1 MPSES
6 TRVGR
11 SCHNQN
17 EVQELPRMSL
27 IATRR
32 PTRVL
37 HVGDVKVGGEN
48 PIVVQ
53 SMATADTR
61 DPIATLRQVR
71 ELAEAGCEIVR
82 IAVPDRKAAAALP
95 DIVPFSPVPL
105 IADIHFE
112 HTLALKAIDAGIHG
126 LRLNPGNIRKHED
139 VIEVVKKAKDRS
151 TPIRIGVNFGSV
163 APMTREFV
171 DEMAAE
177 NATQVDLRAE
187 WMVRSALGHIRIL
200 EDLDFGD
207 IKVSLK
213 AFEVPVMIEAYRRFA
228 ALPNDYPLHLGV
240 TEAGTPRAGSV
251 RSAIGLGTLLA
262 LGIGDTIR
270 VSLTT
275 DPVEEVFV
283 GFEILKSLELRQKG
297 ATMIACPTCG
307 RVEVDL
313 FTIANEIDEFLL
325 QIREPI
331 RVAVMGCVV
340 NGPGEA
346 RDADVGLA
354 AGNAKGVIFRTGKI
368 VRTVPETDM
377 VDALKQEILQVV
389 EDRKSGITDEVE
401 TVDQYKPMLS
411 LTSV

>member
-1 MPSES
+1 ML
-6 TRVGR
+6 VA
-11 SCHNQN
+11 
-17 EVQELPRMSL
+17 PR
-27 IATRR
+27 RK
-32 PTRVL
+32 TRVL
-37 HVGDVKVGGEN
+37 HVGDVKIGGDN

-53 SMATADTR
+53 SMTTADTR
-61 DPIATLRQVR
+61 DPAATLAQIA
-71 ELAEAGCEIVR
+71 ELAGAGCEIVR

-95 DIVPFSPVPL
+95 EIVPYSPVPL

-112 HTLALKAIDAGIHG
+112 HTLALKALEAGIHG

-139 VIEVVKKAKDRS
+139 VVEVVKKAKERM

-163 APMTREFV
+163 PPMPQEFV
-171 DEMAAE
+171 DEMAVQ
-177 NATQVDLRAE
+177 NATQAELRAE
-187 WMVRSALGHIRIL
+187 WMVRTALGHIKIL
-200 EDLDFGD
+200 EDLDYHE

-251 RSAIGLGTLLA
+251 RSAVGLGTLLA

-275 DPVEEVFV
+275 DPTEEVFV
-283 GFEILKSLELRQKG
+283 GFEILKTLELRQKG

-313 FTIANEIDEFLL
+313 FSIANEIDVFLNK
-325 QIREPI
+325 IDEPI
-331 RVAVMGCVV
+331 RVAVMGCIV

-354 AGNAKGVIFRTGKI
+354 GGNSKGIIFRKGKI
-368 VRTVPETDM
+368 VRTVPEEEM
-377 VDALKQEILQVV
+377 VQALKDEILKVIEDRRNGVV
-389 EDRKSGITDEVE
+389 EESANEY
-401 TVDQYKPMLS
+401 QYKPMLT

>member
-1 MPSES
+1 
-6 TRVGR
+6 
-11 SCHNQN
+11 
-17 EVQELPRMSL
+17 MSL
-27 IATRR
+27 VAPRR
-32 PTRVL
+32 KTRVL
-37 HVGDVKVGGEN
+37 HVGDVKIGGDN

-61 DPIATLRQVR
+61 DPKATLKQIH
-71 ELAEAGCEIVR
+71 ELADAGCEIVR
-82 IAVPDRKAAAALP
+82 IAVPDRVAAAALP
-95 DIVPFSPVPL
+95 DIVPFAPVPL

-112 HTLALKAIDAGIHG
+112 HTLALKALEAGIHG

-139 VIEVVKKAKDRS
+139 VREVVRVAKERG
-151 TPIRIGVNFGSV
+151 TPIRIGVNYGSV
-163 APMTREFV
+163 PPMPNDFV
-171 DEMAAE
+171 DMMAE
-177 NATQVDLRAE
+177 KNATQAELRAE
-187 WMVRSALGHIRIL
+187 WMVRTALEHLKIL
-200 EDLDFGD
+200 EDLDFFD
-207 IKVSLK
+207 TKVSLK

-251 RSAIGLGTLLA
+251 RSAVGLGTLLS

-283 GFEILKSLELRQKG
+283 GFEVLKTLELRQKG

-313 FTIANEIDEFLL
+313 FSIANEIDKFLET
-325 QIREPI
+325 IKDPI

-346 RDADVGLA
+346 RDSDVGLA
-354 AGNAKGVIFRTGKI
+354 SGNAKGVIFRKGKI
-368 VRTVPETDM
+368 VKTVPEAEM
-377 VDALKQEILQVV
+377 IQALK
-389 EDRKSGITDEVE
+389 DEVLAVLE
-401 TVDQYKPMLS
+401 EKRNGTYEDPEDTSTRYKPMIS
-411 LTSV
+411 LTAVH

>member
-1 MPSES
+1 M
-6 TRVGR
+6 V
-11 SCHNQN
+11 
-17 EVQELPRMSL
+17 L
-27 IATRR
+27 IAPRR

-37 HVGDVKVGGEN
+37 HVGDTKVGGDN

-53 SMATADTR
+53 SMTTADTR
-61 DPIATLRQVR
+61 DPAATLAQIG
-71 ELAEAGCEIVR
+71 ELAAAGCEIVR

-112 HTLALKAIDAGIHG
+112 HTLALKALDAGIHG
-126 LRLNPGNIRKHED
+126 LRLNPGNIRKPED
-139 VIEVVKKAKDRS
+139 VREVVARAKERAV
-151 TPIRIGVNFGSV
+151 PIRIGVNFGSV
-163 APMTREFV
+163 APMPKAFV
-171 DEMAAE
+171 DEMAERGASQIE
-177 NATQVDLRAE
+177 LRAE
-187 WMVRSALGHIRIL
+187 WLVRSALGHIQIL
-200 EDLDFGD
+200 EDLDFGLT
-207 IKVSLK
+207 KVSLK
-213 AFEVPVMIEAYRRFA
+213 AFELPVLFEAYRRFA

-251 RSAIGLGTLLA
+251 RSATGIGTLLA

-283 GFEILKSLELRQKG
+283 AYEILKSLELRQKG

-313 FTIANEIDEFLL
+313 FSLANQVDEFLAT
-325 QIREPI
+325 IDEPI

-340 NGPGEA
+340 NGPGES

-354 AGNAKGVIFRTGKI
+354 AGNSKGVIFRKGKI
-368 VRTVPETDM
+368 VRTVAEADM
-377 VDALKQEILQVV
+377 LSALKDEIRLVVAERQSGTDTDPEGLRYQPARPSLQ
-389 EDRKSGITDEVE
+389 
-401 TVDQYKPMLS
+401 
-411 LTSV
+411 LTPV

>member
-61 DPIATLRQVR
+61 DPKATLEQIA
-71 ELAEAGCEIVR
+71 ELEDAGCEIVR
-82 IAVPDRKAAAALP
+82 IAVPDRRAAAALP
-95 DIVPFSPVPL
+95 DIVPHSPVPL

-112 HTLALKAIDAGIHG
+112 HTLALKAIEAGIHG
-126 LRLNPGNIRKHED
+126 LRLNPGNIRKAED
-139 VIEVVKKAKDRS
+139 VREVVRKAKERGI
-151 TPIRIGVNFGSV
+151 PMRIGVNYGSV
-163 APMTREFV
+163 APMTPEFV
-171 DEMAAE
+171 DEMAQKQ
-177 NATQVDLRAE
+177 ATQVELRAE
-187 WMVRSALGHIRIL
+187 WMVRSALGHIQSL
-200 EDLDFGD
+200 EDLDFFD

-213 AFEVPVMIEAYRRFA
+213 AFEVPVMLEAYRRFA

-251 RSAIGLGTLLA
+251 RSATGIGTLLA

-283 GFEILKSLELRQKG
+283 AYEILKSLELRQKG
-297 ATMIACPTCG
+297 AVMIACPTCG

-313 FTIANEIDEFLL
+313 FTLANQVDEFLTTVS
-325 QIREPI
+325 EPI

-340 NGPGEA
+340 NGPGES

-354 AGNAKGVIFRTGKI
+354 AGNGKGVIFRKGKI
-368 VRTVPETDM
+368 VRTVAESDM
-377 VDALKQEILQVV
+377 LAALKDEIRLVV
-389 EDRKSGITDEVE
+389 DER
-401 TVDQYKPMLS
+401 L
-411 LTSV
+411 

>member
-1 MPSES
+1 
-6 TRVGR
+6 
-11 SCHNQN
+11 
-17 EVQELPRMSL
+17 MSL
-27 IATRR
+27 VAPRR
-32 PTRVL
+32 KTRVL
-37 HVGDVKVGGEN
+37 HVGNVKIGGDN

-61 DPIATLRQVR
+61 DPKATLAQIG

-95 DIVPFSPVPL
+95 DIVPYSPVPL

-112 HTLALKAIDAGIHG
+112 HTLALKALEAGIHG

-139 VIEVVKKAKDRS
+139 VREVVKVAKERGIS
-151 TPIRIGVNFGSV
+151 IRIGVNYGSV
-163 APMTREFV
+163 PEMPQEFV
-171 DEMAAE
+171 DEMAE
-177 NATQVDLRAE
+177 QNATQVQLRAE
-187 WMVRSALGHIRIL
+187 WMVRTGLGHIKIL

-207 IKVSLK
+207 IKVSMK
-213 AFEVPVMIEAYRRFA
+213 AFEVPVMLEAYRRFA

-251 RSAIGLGTLLA
+251 RSAVGLGTLLA

-313 FTIANEIDEFLL
+313 FSIANEIDAFLT
-325 QIREPI
+325 RVDEPI

-354 AGNAKGVIFRTGKI
+354 GGNSKGIIFRKGKI
-368 VRTVPETDM
+368 VKTVAEEDM
-377 VDALKQEILQVV
+377 VEALKAEILQVV
-389 EDRKSGITDEVE
+389 EERRNGTYMDEVE
-401 TVDQYKPMLS
+401 ESNRYKPMIT
-411 LTSV
+411 LTSVS

>member
-1 MPSES
+1 
-6 TRVGR
+6 
-11 SCHNQN
+11 
-17 EVQELPRMSL
+17 MSL
-27 IATRR
+27 VAPRR
-32 PTRVL
+32 KTRVL
-37 HVGDVKVGGEN
+37 DVGGVKIGGDN

-61 DPIATLRQVR
+61 DPVATLAQIRD
-71 ELAEAGCEIVR
+71 LAEAGCEIVR

-95 DIVPFSPVPL
+95 EIVPHSPVPL

-112 HTLALKAIDAGIHG
+112 HTLALKALDAGIHG
-126 LRLNPGNIRKHED
+126 LRLNPGNIRKAED
-139 VIEVVKKAKDRS
+139 VREVVRKAKDRR

-163 APMTREFV
+163 APMTEDFV
-171 DEMAAE
+171 DEMAQRGASQLE
-177 NATQVDLRAE
+177 LRAE
-187 WMVRSALGHIRIL
+187 WLVRSALGHIRIL
-200 EDLDFGD
+200 EDLDFFD

-213 AFEVPVMIEAYRRFA
+213 AFEVPVLLEAYQRFA
-228 ALPNDYPLHLGV
+228 RLDNDYPLHLGV

-251 RSAIGLGTLLA
+251 RSAVGIGTLLA

-275 DPVEEVFV
+275 DPKEEVFV
-283 GFEILKSLELRQKG
+283 AYEILKSLELRTKG

-313 FTIANEIDEFLL
+313 FKLANQVDDYLATVV
-325 QIREPI
+325 EPI

-354 AGNAKGVIFRTGKI
+354 AGNSKGVIFRKGKI
-368 VRTVPETDM
+368 VKTVAEADM
-377 VDALKQEILQVV
+377 LDALKAEIDQVI
-389 EDRKSGITDEVE
+389 EDRRNGIIDEGPDE
-401 TVDQYKPMLS
+401 TMGRYKPT
-411 LTSV
+411 LTLTAV

>member
-1 MPSES
+1 
-6 TRVGR
+6 
-11 SCHNQN
+11 
-17 EVQELPRMSL
+17 
-27 IATRR
+27 
-32 PTRVL
+32 VL
-37 HVGDVKVGGEN
+37 HVGNVAIGGDN

-61 DPIATLRQVR
+61 DPAATLRQLH

-82 IAVPDRKAAAALP
+82 VAVPDRRAAAALP
-95 DIVPFSPVPL
+95 DIVPYSPVPL

-112 HTLALKAIDAGIHG
+112 HTLALKALEAGIHG
-126 LRLNPGNIRKHED
+126 LRLNPGNIRKAED
-139 VIEVVKKAKDRS
+139 VREVVAMAKEREV
-151 TPIRIGVNFGSV
+151 PIRIGVNFGSV
-163 APMTREFV
+163 APMPESFV
-171 DEMAAE
+171 DEMAAQ
-177 NATQVDLRAE
+177 NASQVELRAE
-187 WMVRSALGHIRIL
+187 WLVRSALGHIKIL
-200 EDLDFGD
+200 EDLDFGLT
-207 IKVSLK
+207 KVSLK
-213 AFEVPVMIEAYRRFA
+213 AFELPVLFEAYRRFA

-251 RSAIGLGTLLA
+251 RSATGIGTLLA

-313 FTIANEIDEFLL
+313 FTLANQVDAYLASV
-325 QIREPI
+325 REPI

-340 NGPGEA
+340 NGPGES

-354 AGNAKGVIFRTGKI
+354 AGNSKGVIFRKGKI
-368 VRTVPETDM
+368 VKTVAEEDM
-377 VDALKQEILQVV
+377 LDALKQEIELVLEERRNGTYE
-389 EDRKSGITDEVE
+389 EDVTG
-401 TVDQYKPMLS
+401 QYQPSKPS
-411 LTSV
+411 LRLTPV

>member
-1 MPSES
+1 
-6 TRVGR
+6 
-11 SCHNQN
+11 
-17 EVQELPRMSL
+17 MSL
-27 IATRR
+27 VAPRR
-32 PTRVL
+32 KTRVL
-37 HVGDVKVGGEN
+37 NVGDVKIGGDS
-48 PIVVQ
+48 PIAVQ

-61 DPIATLRQVR
+61 DPKATLEQIA
-71 ELAEAGCEIVR
+71 ELADAGCEIVR

-95 DIVPFSPVPL
+95 DIVPYSPVPL

-112 HTLALKAIDAGIHG
+112 HTLALKALEAGIHG

-139 VIEVVKKAKDRS
+139 VREVVKVAKERG
-151 TPIRIGVNFGSV
+151 TPIRIGVNYGSV
-163 APMTREFV
+163 PPMPQEFV
-171 DEMAAE
+171 DEMAE
-177 NATQVDLRAE
+177 QNATQVQLRAE
-187 WMVRSALGHIRIL
+187 WMVRTGLGHIQIL
-200 EDLDFGD
+200 EDLDFFD
-207 IKVSLK
+207 IKVSMK
-213 AFEVPVMIEAYRRFA
+213 AFEVPVMLEAYRRFA

-251 RSAIGLGTLLA
+251 RSAVGLGTLLA

-313 FTIANEIDEFLL
+313 FSIANQIDAFLTKVD
-325 QIREPI
+325 EPI

-354 AGNAKGVIFRTGKI
+354 GGNSKGIIFRKGKI
-368 VRTVPETDM
+368 VKTVPEAEM
-377 VDALKQEILQVV
+377 VDALKAEILQVV
-389 EDRKSGITDEVE
+389 EERRNGTYVDVSEESDR
-401 TVDQYKPMLS
+401 YKPMIQ
-411 LTSV
+411 LTSVS

>member
-1 MPSES
+1 
-6 TRVGR
+6 
-11 SCHNQN
+11 
-17 EVQELPRMSL
+17 
-27 IATRR
+27 
-32 PTRVL
+32 
-37 HVGDVKVGGEN
+37 
-48 PIVVQ
+48 
-53 SMATADTR
+53 
-61 DPIATLRQVR
+61 
-71 ELAEAGCEIVR
+71 LAEAGCEIVR

-95 DIVPFSPVPL
+95 DIVPLSPVPL

-112 HTLALKAIDAGIHG
+112 HTLALKAIEAGIHG
-126 LRLNPGNIRKHED
+126 LRLNPGNIRKAED
-139 VIEVVKKAKDRS
+139 VREVVIKAKERGI
-151 TPIRIGVNFGSV
+151 PIRIGVNYGSV

-171 DEMAAE
+171 DEMAE
-177 NATQVDLRAE
+177 QGATQAELRAE
-187 WMVRSALGHIRIL
+187 WLVRSALGHIQIL
-200 EDLDFGD
+200 EELDFGD

-213 AFEVPVMIEAYRRFA
+213 AFELPVMIEAYRRFA
-228 ALPNDYPLHLGV
+228 LLPNDYPLHLGV
-240 TEAGTPRAGSV
+240 TEAGTPRSGSV
-251 RSAIGLGTLLA
+251 RSAVGIGTLLA

-313 FTIANEIDEFLL
+313 FTIANQIDDFLVTVK
-325 QIREPI
+325 EPI

-354 AGNAKGVIFRTGKI
+354 AGNAKGIIFRKGKI
-368 VRTVPETDM
+368 VRTVPESDM
-377 VDALKQEILQVV
+377 VDSLKQEITQVI
-389 EDRKSGITDEVE
+389 EDRKNGIFDESE
-401 TVDQYKPMLS
+401 TVEQYKPMLS

>member
-1 MPSES
+1 ML
-6 TRVGR
+6 VA
-11 SCHNQN
+11 
-17 EVQELPRMSL
+17 PR
-27 IATRR
+27 RK
-32 PTRVL
+32 TRVL
-37 HVGDVKVGGEN
+37 HVGNVKIGGDN

-53 SMATADTR
+53 SMTTADTR
-61 DPIATLRQVR
+61 DPAATLAQIT

-112 HTLALKAIDAGIHG
+112 HTLALKALDAGIHG

-139 VIEVVKKAKDRS
+139 VVEVVKKAKERM
-151 TPIRIGVNFGSV
+151 TPIRIGVNYGSV
-163 APMTREFV
+163 PPMPQEFV
-171 DEMAAE
+171 DEMATV
-177 NATQVDLRAE
+177 NATQAELRAE
-187 WMVRSALGHIRIL
+187 WMVRTALGHIKIL
-200 EDLDFGD
+200 EDLDYHE

-251 RSAIGLGTLLA
+251 RSAVGLGTLLA

-275 DPVEEVFV
+275 DPTEEVFV
-283 GFEILKSLELRQKG
+283 GFEILKTLELRQKG

-313 FTIANEIDEFLL
+313 FSIANEIDVFLNK
-325 QIREPI
+325 IDEPI
-331 RVAVMGCVV
+331 RVAVMGCIV

-354 AGNAKGVIFRTGKI
+354 GGNSKGIIFRKGKI
-368 VRTVPETDM
+368 VKTVPEEDM
-377 VDALKQEILQVV
+377 VQALKDEILKVIEDRRNGVV
-389 EDRKSGITDEVE
+389 EESANEY
-401 TVDQYKPMLS
+401 QYKPMLT

>member
-1 MPSES
+1 ML
-6 TRVGR
+6 VA
-11 SCHNQN
+11 
-17 EVQELPRMSL
+17 PR
-27 IATRR
+27 RK
-32 PTRVL
+32 TRVL
-37 HVGDVKVGGEN
+37 QVGKVKVGGDN

-53 SMATADTR
+53 SMTTADTR
-61 DPIATLRQVR
+61 DPAATLAQIS
-71 ELAEAGCEIVR
+71 ELAEVGCEIVR
-82 IAVPDRKAAAALP
+82 IAVPDRRAAAALP
-95 DIVPFSPVPL
+95 EIVPYSPVPL

-112 HTLALKAIDAGIHG
+112 HTLALKALDAGIHG

-139 VIEVVKKAKDRS
+139 VVEVVEKAKERMV
-151 TPIRIGVNFGSV
+151 PIRIGVNYGSV
-163 APMTREFV
+163 PPMPEAFV
-171 DEMAAE
+171 DEMAQVH
-177 NATQVDLRAE
+177 ATQIELRSE
-187 WMVRSALGHIRIL
+187 WMVRTALGHIKIL
-200 EDLDFGD
+200 EDLDYRE

-251 RSAIGLGTLLA
+251 RSAVGLGTLLA

-275 DPVEEVFV
+275 DPSEEVFV

-313 FTIANEIDEFLL
+313 FSIANEIDTFLNK
-325 QIREPI
+325 IDEPI

-354 AGNAKGVIFRTGKI
+354 GGNSKGIIFRKGKI
-368 VRTVPETDM
+368 VRTVPEDEM
-377 VDALKQEILQVV
+377 IQALKDEIMKVI
-389 EDRKSGITDEVE
+389 EDRRNGVAEESANAF
-401 TVDQYKPMLS
+401 QYKPMLN

>member
-1 MPSES
+1 M
-6 TRVGR
+6 TLVA
-11 SCHNQN
+11 
-17 EVQELPRMSL
+17 PR
-27 IATRR
+27 RK
-32 PTRVL
+32 TRVL
-37 HVGDVKVGGEN
+37 NVGDVKIGGDN
-48 PIVVQ
+48 PIIVQ

-61 DPIATLRQVR
+61 DPKATLNQIA
-71 ELAEAGCEIVR
+71 ELADAGCEIVR
-82 IAVPDRKAAAALP
+82 LAVPDRKAAAALP
-95 DIVPFSPVPL
+95 DIVPYSPVPL

-112 HTLALKAIDAGIHG
+112 HTLALKALDAGIHG
-126 LRLNPGNIRKHED
+126 LRLNPGNIRKPED
-139 VIEVVKKAKDRS
+139 VREVVAKAKERG
-151 TPIRIGVNFGSV
+151 TPIRIGVNYGSV
-163 APMTREFV
+163 PPMPEEFV
-171 DEMAAE
+171 DEMAQQ
-177 NATQVDLRAE
+177 NATQVELRAE
-187 WMVRSALGHIRIL
+187 WMVRTGLGHIKIL
-200 EDLDFGD
+200 EDLEFFD
-207 IKVSLK
+207 IKVSMK

-251 RSAIGLGTLLA
+251 RSAVGLGTLLA

-313 FTIANEIDEFLL
+313 FTIANQIDDFLTT
-325 QIREPI
+325 IKDPI

-354 AGNAKGVIFRTGKI
+354 SGNSKGVIFRKGKI
-368 VRTVPETDM
+368 VKTVPENEM
-377 VDALKQEILQVV
+377 IDALKAEILAVV
-389 EDRKSGITDEVE
+389 EERRLGIMPEEEATS
-401 TVDQYKPMLS
+401 TRYKPMIP
-411 LTSV
+411 LTAVR

>member
-1 MPSES
+1 ML
-6 TRVGR
+6 VA
-11 SCHNQN
+11 
-17 EVQELPRMSL
+17 PR
-27 IATRR
+27 RQ
-32 PTRVL
+32 TRVL
-37 HVGDVKVGGEN
+37 EVGDVKIGGNN

-61 DPIATLRQVR
+61 DPAATLAQIN

-95 DIVPFSPVPL
+95 DIVPYSPVPL

-112 HTLALKAIDAGIHG
+112 HTLALKALDAGIHG

-139 VIEVVKKAKDRS
+139 VVEVVKKAKERMI
-151 TPIRIGVNFGSV
+151 PIRIGVNYGSV
-163 APMTREFV
+163 PPMPQEFV
-171 DEMAAE
+171 DEMATVG
-177 NATQVDLRAE
+177 ATQSELRAE
-187 WMVRSALGHIRIL
+187 WMVRTALGHIKIL
-200 EDLDFGD
+200 EDLDYHE

-228 ALPNDYPLHLGV
+228 LLPNDYPLHLGV

-251 RSAIGLGTLLA
+251 RSAVGLGTLLA

-275 DPVEEVFV
+275 DPTEEVFV
-283 GFEILKSLELRQKG
+283 GFEVLKTLELRQKG

-313 FTIANEIDEFLL
+313 FSIANEIDVFLNK
-325 QIREPI
+325 IDEPI
-331 RVAVMGCVV
+331 RVAVMGCIV

-354 AGNAKGVIFRTGKI
+354 GGNSKGIIFRKGKI
-368 VRTVPETDM
+368 IKTVPEEEM
-377 VDALKQEILQVV
+377 VQALKDEILKVI
-389 EDRKSGITDEVE
+389 EDRRNGIVE
-401 TVDQYKPMLS
+401 ESANEYQYKPMLT